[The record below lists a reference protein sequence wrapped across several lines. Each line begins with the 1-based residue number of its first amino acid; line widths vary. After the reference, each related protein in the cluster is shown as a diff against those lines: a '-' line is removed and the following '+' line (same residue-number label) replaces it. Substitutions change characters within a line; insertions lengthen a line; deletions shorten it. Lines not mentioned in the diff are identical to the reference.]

1 MTEDELTLF
10 LSKFKSDRVK
20 MSSEIDRL
28 CKILN
33 LSRDQFQTIL
43 EIGESDVVDLQR
55 ILAHFQTSKNNGN
68 LEITF

>member
-1 MTEDELTLF
+1 VTEDE

-33 LSRDQFQTIL
+33 LSRDQFQSIL
-43 EIGESDVVDLQR
+43 EVGENDVVDSQR
-55 ILAHFQTSKNNGN
+55 ILELVHTHFQTSKINGN
-68 LEITF
+68 LEIDI